1 MMKGKRETGKSK
13 TEKVKSEKPKAERRK
28 KGIGI
33 GAKIMA
39 LLLLLAITAMSC
51 VGVLVWTLQGVIDT
65 GNSIVSSQ
73 VAEQEKISELSRQF
87 SYINGQVLTHVMT
100 SNNATMETLSD
111 KILQDITDM
120 EQQMKEFGSLLAEDD
135 ERKEAF
141 DSASAE
147 LSKYRKTDR
156 KSTRLNSSHRL

>member
-13 TEKVKSEKPKAERRK
+13 TEKIKSEKPKAERRK

-73 VAEQEKISELSRQF
+73 VAEQEKISELSRQTVF
-87 SYINGQVLTHVMT
+87 LY
-100 SNNATMETLSD
+100 
-111 KILQDITDM
+111 
-120 EQQMKEFGSLLAEDD
+120 
-135 ERKEAF
+135 
-141 DSASAE
+141 
-147 LSKYRKTDR
+147 
-156 KSTRLNSSHRL
+156 